1 MRKSRLTV
9 LAAMMIA
16 AWTAGCDSR
25 APEKVE
31 LRLRLQKGQSFKQKM
46 QLEQRMTQTVDKSTT
61 VDFILQANYDLH
73 TRVLDVKPDGT
84 TRLKTTHQN
93 AYSKVSGDL
102 PADSPDVK
110 FAHALLKAYE
120 GQSFLYTINK
130 FGRVERIEGVASLAK
145 RAADT
150 LPHPA
155 PFRKEFAVNI
165 QKNIEEVVKQN
176 ASVATLPEK
185 PVAIGDSWSFTPDVK
200 FSGPIKSTLIS
211 RENGVA
217 TLASQADLNSYPIL
231 PPLEMPEGHDVSFDV
246 SGMDKT
252 RMRMD
257 EATGNVIELEIDQ
270 HLSGKITLKSK
281 LPAKAASIISWP
293 VDMKMTVKTTTI
305 TPSGSRR

>member
-1 MRKSRLTV
+1 MRKTRLTV
-9 LAAMMIA
+9 LAAIMIA
-16 AWTAGCDSR
+16 AWTSGCGSP

-31 LRLRLQKGQSFKQKM
+31 LRIRLQKGQSFIQKM
-46 QLEQRMTQTVDKSTT
+46 QMKQRMTQTVDKSTT
-61 VDFILQANYDLH
+61 VDFTLQANYDLH
-73 TRVLDVKPDGT
+73 TRVVDVKPDGT
-84 TRLKTTHQN
+84 TTLKTTHQN

-120 GQSFLYTINK
+120 GQSLLYTINK
-130 FGRVERIEGVASLAK
+130 FGRIVRIEGVASLAK

-155 PFRKEFAVNI
+155 PFRKKFAAKI

-200 FSGPIKSTLIS
+200 FSGPIKSTLVS

-217 TLASQADLNSYPIL
+217 TLASQADLYSYPIL
-231 PPLEMPEGHDVSFDV
+231 PPLEMPEAHNILFDV

-252 RMRMD
+252 QVRMD
-257 EATGNVIELEIDQ
+257 EATGSVIELEIDQ

-281 LPAKAASIISWP
+281 IPPKAGSTTSWP

-305 TPSGSRR
+305 SPPSSSK